1 MVWQQLLPNFRDG
14 SSREKIPVVQ
24 PLVEAVHIPETGKMF
39 SGKSVPD
46 DLIEQMESLIR
57 RDPAARGL
65 LADPRGVDS
74 LGRGA
79 LLGAARS
86 LAGRPGHVVLIT
98 GFFIP
103 GAEPANAETDGPP
116 GTALLAAVLQRLGH
130 TVEIV
135 TDELCHPVVA
145 AAARGYYL
153 SESIIHAAPV
163 EPLQFERWY
172 VDYCRRLARICPT
185 HFIAV
190 ERVGPSHDMHS
201 IQRQSRCGEPPLV
214 DFAKKV
220 PAEMHSRRFT
230 MRGECLAAWSA
241 PLERILEDH
250 KRISPES
257 RSIGIGDGGNE
268 IGMGAFPWEVL
279 VARLP
284 AVSPPWIVCRTPAD
298 HAIVSGVSNWAA
310 MALAA
315 AAARLCDRTDVLTDW
330 HCEHHEDVLRQLVEA
345 GAVDGISRKPATS
358 VDGLPFLDYV
368 QTWRAIRELLSLPG

>member
-1 MVWQQLLPNFRDG
+1 MAD
-14 SSREKIPVVQ
+14 E
-24 PLVEAVHIPETGKMF
+24 
-39 SGKSVPD
+39 
-46 DLIEQMESLIR
+46 LIEQMESLIR

-65 LADPRGVDS
+65 LADPMGVDS

-79 LLGAARS
+79 LLKAARS
-86 LAGRPGHVVLIT
+86 LAERTGHVVLIT

-103 GAEPANAETDGPP
+103 QAEPANAETDGPP

-135 TDELCHPVVA
+135 TDELCQPVVA
-145 AAARGYYL
+145 AAARGYQL
-153 SESIIHAAPV
+153 SESIVQAAPV
-163 EPLQFERWY
+163 DPMRFESWY
-172 VDYCRRLARICPT
+172 SGYCQRLTQSRPA

-190 ERVGPSHDMHS
+190 ERVGASHDVNS
-201 IQRQSRCGEPPLV
+201 VQQQSRDGDPP
-214 DFAKKV
+214 FAEFARKV
-220 PAEMHSRRFT
+220 PIAMQSRRYT

-257 RSIGIGDGGNE
+257 RTIGIGDGGNE
-268 IGMGAFPWEVL
+268 IGMGVFPWEVL
-279 VARLP
+279 TARLSS
-284 AVSPPWIVCRTPAD
+284 VSPPWIVCRTLAD
-298 HAIVSGVSNWAA
+298 HAIISGVSNWAA

-315 AAARLCDRTDVLTDW
+315 ATARLCDRVDVLFDW

-358 VDGLPFLDYV
+358 VDGLPFPAYV

>member
-1 MVWQQLLPNFRDG
+1 MAD
-14 SSREKIPVVQ
+14 E
-24 PLVEAVHIPETGKMF
+24 
-39 SGKSVPD
+39 
-46 DLIEQMESLIR
+46 LIEQMESLIR

-65 LADPRGVDS
+65 LADPMGVDS

-79 LLGAARS
+79 LLGAARRLS
-86 LAGRPGHVVLIT
+86 EQPGHVVLIT

-103 GAEPANAETDGPP
+103 TAEPANAETDGPP
-116 GTALLAAVLQRLGH
+116 GTALLAAVLERLGH

-135 TDELCHPVVA
+135 TDELCQPVVA
-145 AAARGYYL
+145 AAARGYQL
-153 SESIIHAAPV
+153 PESIVHAAPV
-163 EPLQFERWY
+163 DPMRFESWY
-172 VDYCRRLARICPT
+172 SGYCRRLAQSRPM

-190 ERVGPSHDMHS
+190 ERVGASHDMRS
-201 IQRQSRCGEPPLV
+201 IQRQTRSGNPPHA
-214 DFAKKV
+214 DFVAKV
-220 PAEMHSRRFT
+220 PAEMQSRRFT

-241 PLERILEDH
+241 PLERILEEH

-284 AVSPPWIVCRTPAD
+284 TVSPPWIVCRTPAD

-315 AAARLCDRTDVLTDW
+315 ATARLCDRTDVLADW
-330 HCEHHEDVLRQLVEA
+330 HCEHHEGVLLRLVEA

-358 VDGLPFLDYV
+358 VDGLPFPAYV
-368 QTWRAIRELLSLPG
+368 QPWRAIRELLALPG